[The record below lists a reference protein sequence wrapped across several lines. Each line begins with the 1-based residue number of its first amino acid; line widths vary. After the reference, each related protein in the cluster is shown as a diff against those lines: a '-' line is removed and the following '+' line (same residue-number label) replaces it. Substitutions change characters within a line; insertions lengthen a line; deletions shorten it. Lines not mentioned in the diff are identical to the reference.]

1 MSTLKEYAQ
10 NVVKDNAEILR
21 KIRAIQ
27 NDVAGLTDSLG
38 SLATDVESNA
48 RAIEE
53 IGEIIGGGE

>member
-10 NVVKDNAEILR
+10 NVVKDNTEILR

-48 RAIEE
+48 LAIEE

>member
-48 RAIEE
+48 LAIEE

>member
-1 MSTLKEYAQ
+1 MSTLKEYTQ
-10 NVVKDNAEILR
+10 NVAKDNTEFLR

-27 NDVAGLTDSLG
+27 NDVASLTNSLD

-48 RAIEE
+48 LAIEE